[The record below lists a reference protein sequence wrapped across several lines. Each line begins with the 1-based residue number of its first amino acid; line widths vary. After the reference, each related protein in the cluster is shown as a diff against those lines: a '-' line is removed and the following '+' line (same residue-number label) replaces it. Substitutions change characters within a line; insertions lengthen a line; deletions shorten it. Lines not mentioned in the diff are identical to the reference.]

1 MGGQEA
7 SGEGAV
13 RGAVRR
19 AVSGDAPRCGQ
30 RRLAPSMRRC
40 RDRAGHEGRE
50 CVYGYAEWVTV
61 WGLGVQTAETC
72 QAHLV

>member
-1 MGGQEA
+1 MGVVYEMRW
-7 SGEGAV
+7 EVKRLVVRGAV

-61 WGLGVQTAETC
+61 
-72 QAHLV
+72 